1 MCSGFFIFRRNNF
14 LMKIVTL
21 LTGILVFGVA
31 SCFAQQAT
39 VKRLTAPLAGT
50 VILSEVEDKYNAQI
64 FNLEMPDP
72 DAAEEQRKLQ
82 AIKEKVAQRFP
93 RQQMTAKNKT
103 TTMKKLAFSVIALT
117 ALTLISFAPPAELPI
132 GADMP
137 KSDVKMKD
145 ISGKEVSLKDAMGEK
160 GLLVMFSCN
169 TCPYV
174 IKNQT
179 RTKEIAQYASEKK
192 LGVII
197 INSNEAQRDDE
208 DSYEAMKSYAKNQ
221 GYKWSYVVD
230 NNSQIADA
238 FGANRTPE
246 TFLFNKEAKLVY
258 HGAIDDNPSDAS
270 SVGRKHLKEAID
282 EYVGGKEVSVK
293 TSKSVG
299 CTIKRA

>member
-1 MCSGFFIFRRNNF
+1 
-14 LMKIVTL
+14 
-21 LTGILVFGVA
+21 
-31 SCFAQQAT
+31 
-39 VKRLTAPLAGT
+39 
-50 VILSEVEDKYNAQI
+50 
-64 FNLEMPDP
+64 
-72 DAAEEQRKLQ
+72 
-82 AIKEKVAQRFP
+82 
-93 RQQMTAKNKT
+93 
-103 TTMKKLAFSVIALT
+103 MKKLAFSVIALT